1 MKKKVIVK
9 NNRVIFMVKS
19 DFTNEVEI
27 ELFTEKYAIL
37 LKSRWSLLYM
47 FFKDYAIEHGQRGCY
62 IGERKDRDGYT
73 YDIWDLSKI
82 FPDVSFKENN
92 YSNLNI
98 IP

>member
-1 MKKKVIVK
+1 MKNVIIKK
-9 NNRVIFMVKS
+9 NRVTFIFKN
-19 DFTNEVEI
+19 DFINDVECRS
-27 ELFTEKYAIL
+27 FTERYAIL
-37 LKSRWSLLYM
+37 LRSRWSLIYM

-62 IGERKDRDGYT
+62 IGERQDRDGYY

-82 FPDVSFKENN
+82 FPDVSFKEND